1 MKKTA
6 AALAASA
13 LVLGALAVATPAQ
26 AGATCTG
33 TSQTKIIASGA
44 TPATVVIGTTV
55 PRGLTL
61 YSQVEDPCTAAVS
74 SEVLMDNSPLS
85 DDMEQVD
92 RVGNVAS
99 FKATYRIDPDALGND
114 DAGAWQA
121 DLTAHGVSDAHGTV
135 PFRLLRASRLAVN
148 ASPERARKGRQLT
161 VQGQITRASW
171 DTHSY
176 HAMRRATVT
185 LETRRPREGTYVPL
199 KTVRTDAKGRVKVTL
214 TADRDLCVRL
224 VFAGSS
230 TTAPVASG
238 GDCVT
243 VR

>member
-1 MKKTA
+1 MKKTTP
-6 AALAASA
+6 ALAASV
-13 LVLGALAVATPAQ
+13 LVLGALAVAAPAQ

-55 PRGLTL
+55 PRTLTL
-61 YSQVEDPCTAAVS
+61 YDQVEDPCTAAVS

-99 FKATYRIDPDALGND
+99 FKATYRIDPRDLGND

-121 DLTAHGVSDAHGTV
+121 DLTAHGISETHGTV
-135 PFRLLRASRLAVN
+135 PFRLLRATRLTVN
-148 ASPERARKGRQLT
+148 ASPERARKGRPVT
-161 VQGQITRASW
+161 VQGLLTRASW

-176 HAMRRATVT
+176 RPMRRTTVT
-185 LETRRPREGTYVPL
+185 LETRRPGEGTYVPL
-199 KTVRTDAKGRVKVTL
+199 KTVRTDANGRLKVSL
-214 TADRDLCVRL
+214 TGERDLCVRL

-230 TTAPVASG
+230 TTAAVASG
-238 GDCVT
+238 GDCVV